1 METNQ
6 SLSRQKVEITP
17 DIFTVSEILSPQECA
32 EYIALSES
40 IGYTAAPITTSRG
53 FEMRPD
59 IRNNDRVI
67 LDDPE
72 RSTFLWNRIA
82 PHVPANIE
90 GRDAIGINERLRFYR
105 YDPGQQFAPHYD
117 GSYRR
122 PNGEESQLTFMIY
135 LNEGFLG
142 GETRFDLRYPYFD
155 ITVVPKTG
163 MALCF
168 VHHLRHEGAPVI
180 NGRKYVLRSD
190 VMYSKVEIVYRKEGD
205 LTRDC

>member
-1 METNQ
+1 MENHQ
-6 SLSRQKVEITP
+6 SLSRKKVEITP
-17 DIFTVSEILSPQECA
+17 DIFTVSEIVSAQECA

-40 IGYTAAPITTSRG
+40 IGYTSAPITTSRG

-67 LDDPE
+67 LDDIE
-72 RSTFLWNRIA
+72 RSTLLWERIA
-82 PHVPANIE
+82 PHVPASLE
-90 GRDAIGINERLRFYR
+90 GRRAIGINERLRFYR

-122 PNGEESQLTFMIY
+122 PDGEESFLTFMIY
-135 LNEGFLG
+135 LNEGFSG

-155 ITVVPKTG
+155 VTVVPKTG

-168 VHHLRHEGAPVI
+168 LHYLRHEGAPVI

-190 VMYSKVEIVYRKEGD
+190 VMYNKVEVADPQQRNV
-205 LTRDC
+205 R

>member
-1 METNQ
+1 MENHQ
-6 SLSRQKVEITP
+6 SLSREKVDITP
-17 DIFTVSEILSPQECA
+17 DIFTVSNILSPQECA

-40 IGYTAAPITTSRG
+40 IGYTAAPITTIWG

-67 LDDPE
+67 LDAPE
-72 RSTFLWNRIA
+72 RAAFLWNRIS
-82 PHVPANIE
+82 PYVPANLE
-90 GRDAIGINERLRFYR
+90 GRNAIGINERLRFYR

-122 PNGEESQLTFMIY
+122 PNGEESFLTFMVY
-135 LNEGFLG
+135 LNEGCLG

-168 VHHLRHEGAPVI
+168 IHHLRHQGAPVI

-190 VMYSKVEIVYRKEGD
+190 IMYSKVEIADGKFQI
-205 LTRDC
+205 

>member
-1 METNQ
+1 MENHQ
-6 SLSRQKVEITP
+6 SLSREKVDITP
-17 DIFTVSEILSPQECA
+17 EIFTVSEILSPLECA

-40 IGYTAAPITTSRG
+40 IGYTAAPITTIRG

-67 LDDPE
+67 LDAPE
-72 RSTFLWNRIA
+72 RAAFLWNRIS
-82 PHVPANIE
+82 PYVPANIE
-90 GRDAIGINERLRFYR
+90 GRNAIGINERLRFYR

-122 PNGEESQLTFMIY
+122 PNGEESFLTFMVY
-135 LNEGFLG
+135 LNEGCLG

-168 VHHLRHEGAPVI
+168 IHHLRHQGAPVI

-190 VMYSKVEIVYRKEGD
+190 IMYSKVEIADGKFQI
-205 LTRDC
+205 